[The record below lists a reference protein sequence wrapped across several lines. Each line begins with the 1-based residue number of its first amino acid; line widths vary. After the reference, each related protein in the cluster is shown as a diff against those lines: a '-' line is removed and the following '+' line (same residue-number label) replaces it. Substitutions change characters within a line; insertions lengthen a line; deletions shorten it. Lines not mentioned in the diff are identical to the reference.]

1 MSISLQSQNAS
12 NHAASLPPQWGPRVL
27 VTHPRVAAFE
37 VSVDGGGQEPA
48 CEGCCGIWQERY
60 GDELA
65 AKAVTCSEHKIDIY
79 FSISLKWMDNWKGVR
94 IHKQINKIKL
104 KRSWKRQT

>member
-1 MSISLQSQNAS
+1 MSTSLQSQNAS
-12 NHAASLPPQWGPRVL
+12 NHAASLPPQWGPHVL

-48 CEGCCGIWQERY
+48 CEGCCDIWQERY

-65 AKAVTCSEHKIDIY
+65 AKAVTCSEYKIDMY
-79 FSISLKWMDNWKGVR
+79 FSISLKTDG
-94 IHKQINKIKL
+94 
-104 KRSWKRQT
+104 

>member
-37 VSVDGGGQEPA
+37 VSVDGGGQEPE
-48 CEGCCGIWQERY
+48 CKGCCDIWQERY

-65 AKAVTCSEHKIDIY
+65 AKAVTCSEYKIDMY
-79 FSISLKWMDNWKGVR
+79 FSISLKMGG
-94 IHKQINKIKL
+94 
-104 KRSWKRQT
+104 